1 MSRVALQPVV
11 VELHM
16 KKRSRDRM
24 RHSLG
29 GREFP
34 IVGGIQAEVR
44 IL

>member
-1 MSRVALQPVV
+1 MSPELSDTSPVSAN
-11 VELHM
+11 LLP
-16 KKRSRDRM
+16 RM
-24 RHSLG
+24 RFSSG